1 MVNSGIIARKMRGEE
16 TDHRL
21 EVNPSHRNRVGYPV
35 NLLCLK
41 SLRTKAGGIC
51 RVRRWTEDPFS
62 LMATSAS
69 VNLYDSCIV
78 QSGRQMRSNRKRDL
92 RERSNRDRVRRRRR
106 EKKRRETNGKLRG
119 KHFVIIPERKLEG
132 NLRAVRGKSA
142 PQRQTVAFRIRLYQ
156 TLWRAC
162 RVSTALT
169 KTYEASLFC

>member
-1 MVNSGIIARKMRGEE
+1 MQMVNSGIVARKMRGEE

-21 EVNPSHRNRVGYPV
+21 EVNPSHRNRVGFPV

-78 QSGRQMRSNRKRDL
+78 ESGRQMRSNRKGDL
-92 RERSNRDRVRRRRR
+92 RERSNRDRVRRGK
-106 EKKRRETNGKLRG
+106 KKREGDQWEAQRKTFCYNSGEEIVGKLKSG
-119 KHFVIIPERKLEG
+119 ERQ
-132 NLRAVRGKSA
+132 KSSA
-142 PQRQTVAFRIRLYQ
+142 
-156 TLWRAC
+156 
-162 RVSTALT
+162 
-169 KTYEASLFC
+169 KTNSGI

>member
-1 MVNSGIIARKMRGEE
+1 MQMVNSGIIARKMRGEE

-21 EVNPSHRNRVGYPV
+21 EVNPSHRNRVGFPV

-78 QSGRQMRSNRKRDL
+78 ESGRQMRSNRKRDL
-92 RERSNRDRVRRRRR
+92 GERSNRDRVRRG
-106 EKKRRETNGKLRG
+106 KKKKGRETNGKRGG
-119 KHFVIIPERKLEG
+119 KHFVIIPERTLEG
-132 NLRAVRGKSA
+132 NLRAATGKSA
-142 PQRQTVAFRIRLYQ
+142 LQRQTVAFRIRLYQ
-156 TLWRAC
+156 TPWTL
-162 RVSTALT
+162 
-169 KTYEASLFC
+169 KSLSCL

>member
-1 MVNSGIIARKMRGEE
+1 MMQMVNSGIIARKMRGEE

-21 EVNPSHRNRVGYPV
+21 EVNPSHRNQVGFPV

-78 QSGRQMRSNRKRDL
+78 ESGRQMRSNRKRDL
-92 RERSNRDRVRRRRR
+92 RERSNRDRVRRR
-106 EKKRRETNGKLRG
+106 KKKKGRETNGKRRG

-142 PQRQTVAFRIRLYQ
+142 LQRQTVAFRIRLYQ
-156 TLWRAC
+156 TPWTL
-162 RVSTALT
+162 
-169 KTYEASLFC
+169 ESLSCQCCAD